1 MGSIGS
7 PNSWAPYDT
16 YRDCSQGI
24 CSIYCPQ
31 WCYIIFPPPPPFSP
45 DDDSGTNFSP
55 LIIAVIGILAS
66 AFLLVAYYTIIAKY
80 CGRRGENESLTTEFE
95 ANQSQLN
102 HDQWQVP
109 PAGLDESL
117 IKSITIC
124 QYRRG
129 DGLVEGTE
137 CAVCLSEFIDDESLR
152 LLPKC
157 NHAFHLPCIDT
168 WLKSHSNCPLCRA
181 NVVSTNPLP
190 PPPQSTQNLSTLN
203 VSSLEIQRR
212 NDLILVVDDSQRGH
226 TEEVVVSLDSDFSP
240 KNSQEGLQQ
249 FRRSISLGSFPS
261 KRRLLV
267 SDILHISEYD
277 EDWERERNGNGKSTG
292 CLQALDHHGDLGEKR
307 VLQTMEMKF

>member
-55 LIIAVIGILAS
+55 LIIAVIESTQSRSMAS
-66 AFLLVAYYTIIAKY
+66 
-80 CGRRGENESLTTEFE
+80 
-95 ANQSQLN
+95 
-102 HDQWQVP
+102 P

-157 NHAFHLPCIDT
+157 NHAFHLPCIDA

-181 NVVSTNPLP
+181 NVVSTTNPLP
-190 PPPQSTQNLSTLN
+190 PPPQSTQNLSTLD
-203 VSSLEIQRR
+203 VSSLEIQSR

-226 TEEVVVSLDSDFSP
+226 TEEVVVNLDSDYSP

-261 KRRLLV
+261 KGRLLV

-277 EDWERERNGNGKSTG
+277 EDWEREREKEREIHQSSTG
-292 CLQALDHHGDLGEKR
+292 VGSSRGFGGEKGFPNDGNE
-307 VLQTMEMKF
+307 VLEMKRSVSTGRFTFTRHDKGKNCIIPI